1 MGYGQ
6 CVRTAEPSHTPRR
19 RAAGSRRARAP
30 ERGVRARRAPGAD
43 LAGCLTYQRCLYRV
57 GHSWGRPGTRRSR
70 CTCPAHTPCRR
81 AAGSRRAPSH
91 AISGPGLLAAAA
103 SSYSWRAA
111 AHPPMQIVGCG
122 ARGRHNL
129 RLGHVSRLTRCRLRL
144 CRPRP
149 RRPSKSRRWQQ
160 RRACA
165 ACASGREARPD
176 SEAAV
181 PPCLCR

>member
-1 MGYGQ
+1 MS
-6 CVRTAEPSHTPRR
+6 VVKNRNSRFTVPS
-19 RAAGSRRARAP
+19 P
-30 ERGVRARRAPGAD
+30 EKH
-43 LAGCLTYQRCLYRV
+43 LSLHSTLY
-57 GHSWGRPGTRRSR
+57 TLRSLE
-70 CTCPAHTPCRR
+70 A
-81 AAGSRRAPSH
+81 
-91 AISGPGLLAAAA
+91 
-103 SSYSWRAA
+103 
-111 AHPPMQIVGCG
+111 
-122 ARGRHNL
+122 

-181 PPCLCR
+181 PPCLCRVCVEFKKPDLLEDRACENHSVLEIFNVTRDFYLETTETC